1 MEKSVFNG
9 CDSLKKVII
18 PNFMEPKEIGLSHPG
33 QFEQFKLS
41 ELNNFFLLMMH
52 EGLPG

>member
-1 MEKSVFNG
+1 
-9 CDSLKKVII
+9 
-18 PNFMEPKEIGLSHPG
+18 MEPKEIGLSHPG